1 MRRIGLVVV
10 LAISFILTPL
20 VAGAQQAGKVYR
32 VAYLGI
38 GSGGA
43 SEPTIE
49 LLLSERGWVAGKN
62 LVITYHWAEGKYDR
76 LPALAA
82 ELVQLEPQVI
92 VAAQTAATRAAK
104 DATSTIPIVM
114 VNVSD
119 PIGEG
124 LIASFAHPGGNV
136 TGLTLTPTWEI
147 YSKQLQLLKEAVPR
161 ARRFAFLWNP
171 ANPAAPPAVRATED
185 AARSLRVE
193 LQVVSARAA
202 EELEAAFQAMTH
214 ARAEALLVIPD
225 AVFLTHGARLADL
238 AIRHHL
244 PTLYGLGDHVKAGG
258 LIAYGQSVRDV
269 YRRAVVYVDKILKG
283 ARPADLP
290 VEQPTKFELAIN
302 LKTAKALG
310 LAIPQ
315 SLLLRAD
322 QVIE

>member
-82 ELVQLEPQVI
+82 ELVRLEPQVI

-124 LIASFAHPGGNV
+124 LIASFAHPGRERDWAHPHSDLGD
-136 TGLTLTPTWEI
+136 
-147 YSKQLQLLKEAVPR
+147 LQQAAPVAQGGGPPCEAVRVPLESRQPGR
-161 ARRFAFLWNP
+161 APGGAGHRRCGAV
-171 ANPAAPPAVRATED
+171 AAGR
-185 AARSLRVE
+185 
-193 LQVVSARAA
+193 
-202 EELEAAFQAMTH
+202 
-214 ARAEALLVIPD
+214 
-225 AVFLTHGARLADL
+225 
-238 AIRHHL
+238 
-244 PTLYGLGDHVKAGG
+244 
-258 LIAYGQSVRDV
+258 
-269 YRRAVVYVDKILKG
+269 
-283 ARPADLP
+283 
-290 VEQPTKFELAIN
+290 
-302 LKTAKALG
+302 TASRQRTSG
-310 LAIPQ
+310 
-315 SLLLRAD
+315 
-322 QVIE
+322 